1 MFVCLSE
8 CVGHGLGSWF
18 MWMCFGGLRAG
29 FVGVSGWHQR
39 QTAGE
44 SGLYQQTHPRRRT
57 PIWAGGAQGE
67 AWLSGCA
74 EGRKLKGTCCFDSA
88 FDWWRL
94 ATDRYALKSF
104 QWCSYTSEKSD
115 PHTHTHTR
123 ARTNRQTVWSGVSE
137 LSPGWRISL
146 REANTPL
153 FLRRLIISAEKQR
166 RNTTWSECMHS
177 KWTKSEISPCSTST
191 NPFAQSSVVPWNG
204 VKTITILKRLE

>member
-8 CVGHGLGSWF
+8 CVGRGLGSWF
-18 MWMCFGGLRAG
+18 MWMCFGGLRTG

-67 AWLSGCA
+67 AWLSGCT

-104 QWCSYTSEKSD
+104 QWCSYTSEKSIL
-115 PHTHTHTR
+115 THTR
-123 ARTNRQTVWSGVSE
+123 THEQTDSVVRCEWVIARMENQPAWSE
-137 LSPGWRISL
+137 HTFISQ
-146 REANTPL
+146 EANY
-153 FLRRLIISAEKQR
+153 FC
-166 RNTTWSECMHS
+166 W
-177 KWTKSEISPCSTST
+177 
-191 NPFAQSSVVPWNG
+191 
-204 VKTITILKRLE
+204 KTETEHNMERVHAFQMN